1 MLKPCRGTV
10 ARKLA
15 SLFSLAILAVAP
27 MPLRVQA
34 EPLRVGIPRD
44 TSPCASWQ
52 KGLAAGSSVEHW
64 RAAAEVSGLAYQA
77 QPVASIADGLARVRG
92 GELDLLVSCLNI
104 TPQRLRLVEFTVPVS
119 EDGLALVGREGTVRD
134 LLAILLPILASTAV
148 VSLLLLVALSG
159 LTTLAVWFVEG
170 GFHHSDVNAKDGKV
184 SRPFFKAWVMLFS
197 SSGLYKMGYSKRAMS
212 FVAVNALAGRVVFAL
227 FVSSV
232 TALVASRAVDASL
245 SNRTGEMSFSD
256 GESVAVLRGSAAD
269 DWLATERERGATD
282 VTPRRFDSMQEI
294 VQALDRDAV
303 DQALIDQR
311 AAAELLQQDAQ
322 SDLRILAEHPLRFYQ
337 AFAVSNGLNSEQL
350 ARINIGISQIQAV
363 EHYEQ

>member
-1 MLKPCRGTV
+1 MLRPCRGLV

-15 SLFSLAILAVAP
+15 SLFSLLFLVAP
-27 MPLRVQA
+27 LPLRVQA
-34 EPLRVGIPRD
+34 EPLRVGVPRD

-52 KGLAAGSSVEHW
+52 KGLAAGSSVQHW

-77 QPVASIADGLARVRG
+77 QPVASITEGLARVRA

-119 EDGLALVGREGTVRD
+119 EDGLALVGREGTIRD
-134 LLAILLPILASTAV
+134 LLSILLPILASTAV

-159 LTTLAVWFVEG
+159 LTTLAVWLVEG

-197 SSGLYKMGYSKRAMS
+197 ASGLYKMGYSKRAMS
-212 FVAVNALAGRVVFAL
+212 FVAANALAGRVVFAL

-232 TALVASRAVDASL
+232 TALVASRAVDESL
-245 SNRTGEMSFSD
+245 SNSSAELRLSN

-269 DWLATERERGATD
+269 DWLATERERGAVV
-282 VTPRRFDSMQEI
+282 VTPLRFDSQHTMIE
-294 VQALDRDAV
+294 ALDRGDLDKV
-303 DQALIDQR
+303 LIDQR
-311 AAAELLQQDAQ
+311 AAGQLLQRDDPN
-322 SDLRILAEHPLRFYQ
+322 DLRILAEHPLSFYQ
-337 AFAVSNGLNSEQL
+337 AFAVSDRLDRAVL
-350 ARINIGISQIQAV
+350 ARINIGITQIRAV
-363 EHYEQ
+363 EHHKF

>member
-1 MLKPCRGTV
+1 MR
-10 ARKLA
+10 LA
-15 SLFSLAILAVAP
+15 SLLGLLLLAVA
-27 MPLRVQA
+27 PLRVQA
-34 EPLRVGIPRD
+34 EPLQVGVPRD

-64 RAAAEVSGLAYQA
+64 RAAAEVAGLAYQA
-77 QPVASIADGLARVRG
+77 QPVASVAEGLARVRA

-159 LTTLAVWFVEG
+159 LTTLAVWFVER

-232 TALVASRAVDASL
+232 TALVASRAVDTSL
-245 SNRTGEMSFSD
+245 SNRTGELRFSD

-269 DWLATERERGATD
+269 DWLATERERAAIA

-294 VQALDRDAV
+294 IEALDRGDL

-311 AAAELLQQDAQ
+311 AAAELLQRDGQ

-337 AFAVSNGLNSEQL
+337 AFAVSDRVDSALL
-350 ARINIGISQIQAV
+350 ARINIGITQIRAV
-363 EHYEQ
+363 EHYER